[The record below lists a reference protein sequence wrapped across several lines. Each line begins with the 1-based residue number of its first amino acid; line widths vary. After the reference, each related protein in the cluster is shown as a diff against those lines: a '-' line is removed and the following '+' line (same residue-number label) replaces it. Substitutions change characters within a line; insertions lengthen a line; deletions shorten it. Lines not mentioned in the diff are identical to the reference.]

1 LTIAA
6 AIESK
11 KAVDRFLALGR
22 YLLALPM
29 LIYPVLHFVYPR
41 FVAAIVPPW
50 IPWHLFWTYF
60 TALTI
65 FAAGLAILFERCAW
79 LASILLGTEI
89 LLFCLLIHVFLLFHK
104 AADPW
109 AGAAMFGDLSNRLMN
124 APKDFGLSGACFVF
138 AGMHSRAWR
147 TNGKDQVMTLG
158 RLILGFSIIAF
169 GVLHFAFPVF
179 APGIPPMFRDISFPI
194 PGHLFWVYLTAVA
207 CLAGGASILINRR
220 ARLAATLLG
229 IMILAFDLLT
239 WLPRFFSHPADL
251 TGNWLKDLGI
261 AGGVLI
267 LAAALPKEAS

>member
-1 LTIAA
+1 MTVAS
-6 AIESK
+6 AIENH
-11 KAVDRFLALGR
+11 KAVDQFLKLGR

-79 LASILLGTEI
+79 LAATLLGTEI

-104 AADPW
+104 ADDPW

-124 APKDFGLSGACFVF
+124 APKDFGLSGACFIF
-138 AGMHSRAWR
+138 AGAHSRAWR
-147 TNGKDQVMTLG
+147 TNGKDPVMTLG
-158 RLILGFSIIAF
+158 RLILAVSMIAF
-169 GVLHFAFPVF
+169 GVLHFVYPAF
-179 APGIPPMFRDISFPI
+179 APGIPPMFKDVSFPI

-207 CLAGGASILINRR
+207 CLIGGASILLNKKT
-220 ARLAATLLG
+220 RLAATLLG
-229 IMILAFDLLT
+229 MMTLVFDLLT
-239 WLPRFFSHPADL
+239 WGPRFPSHPGDL
-251 TGNWLKDLGI
+251 TGNWLKDIGI
-261 AGGVLI
+261 AGGLLI
-267 LAAALPKEAS
+267 LAAAFPKETS